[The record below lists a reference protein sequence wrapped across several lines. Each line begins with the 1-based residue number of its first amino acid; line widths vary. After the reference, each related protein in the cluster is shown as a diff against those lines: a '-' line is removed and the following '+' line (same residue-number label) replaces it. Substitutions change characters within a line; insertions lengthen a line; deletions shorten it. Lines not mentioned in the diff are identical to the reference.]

1 SHRPD
6 PARSGQERLAY
17 AAIQQHRHC
26 RRSVVYHFHHP
37 YGAVIMWHT
46 LEDIANSRLLD
57 AEQFAIYVKENFPHY
72 LDRFNMLHSMEI
84 EPIVQ
89 DYRNSM
95 TTEEVEA

>member
-1 SHRPD
+1 
-6 PARSGQERLAY
+6 
-17 AAIQQHRHC
+17 
-26 RRSVVYHFHHP
+26 
-37 YGAVIMWHT
+37 MWHT

-95 TTEEVEA
+95 TTEEVEAERQRIIQERMKERQPT